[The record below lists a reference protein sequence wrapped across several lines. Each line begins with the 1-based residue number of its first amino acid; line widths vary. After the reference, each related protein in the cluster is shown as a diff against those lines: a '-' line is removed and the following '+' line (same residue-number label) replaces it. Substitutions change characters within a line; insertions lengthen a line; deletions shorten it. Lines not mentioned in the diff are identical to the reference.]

1 MIVLSTT
8 PDEKIANKLAKE
20 LVDKKAAACVNCIK
34 DLKSFY
40 TWKNEVQNDSEV
52 LMMIKGNYK
61 KIKDVILKNHPY
73 EIPEVI
79 AIKPKK
85 IEKSYKKW
93 LEKSTKIS
101 PMLVG
106 TRLNNNEEVSCV
118 SLSEALL
125 QPAAKHGG
133 LYAPINLPILDDNF
147 FKKASKLKYDEIA
160 MMVIKKF
167 KFDIDKDIF
176 KKALKRYAKFDKEA
190 VEIKK
195 LNKNLYI
202 NELWHGPTRAFKDM
216 ALQPFGVILKELAK
230 QNNKKYLIM
239 CATSGDTGPAT
250 LNTFSDVQNIKVVC
264 IYPKDGTSEVQ
275 RLQMVNQKGKNLKSI
290 GIKGNFDDAQ
300 KALKALLNDKS
311 FKNELSNLGL
321 NLSAAN
327 SVNFGRILF
336 QIIYHI
342 YVCIKINSNK
352 KPIDI
357 VVPSGNFGNAL
368 GAYYAKK
375 MGANIGKIKIA
386 SNANNI
392 LTELFTTGIY
402 NLQDKKLIQTIS
414 PAMDILISSNVER
427 LLFNKFGSIRTKELM
442 DSLKNS
448 GFYKLAQE
456 ELEELKADFE
466 ADFCSDEECENYI
479 KNVSSKG
486 ILIDPHT
493 ATCLKLVD
501 NDKLSVIT
509 STAQWVKFT
518 PSMVKAIK
526 NKPTKDELVDMKELA
541 KEFDVK
547 IPKSILELFSQKEL
561 HKDVIEQ
568 GKIKSNIINWLKK

>member
-73 EIPEVI
+73 ETPEVI

-375 MGANIGKIKIA
+375 MGANVGKIKIA

-427 LLFNKFGSIRTKELM
+427 LLFDKFGSIRTKELM

-526 NKPTKDELVDMKELA
+526 NKPTQDELVDMKELA

-568 GKIKSNIINWLKK
+568 DKIKSNIINWLKK